1 MIFSIFGIY
10 YDMKY
15 FQNESRLVNPT
26 TICSK
31 FSNKFEFYVV
41 AESASASYQ
50 TVANWTKKQYQK
62 IHTPHIATTSIA
74 LFKEMLFLFY
84 LIAMFRFNNLKNCV
98 QVILKPSQE
107 GKQSLSMVSRGVANA
122 VSELVQSAEAI
133 KGKHDIFVHFLFLFI
148 QLFKGYI

>member
-1 MIFSIFGIY
+1 MLLQHQHQQAI
-10 YDMKY
+10 K
-15 FQNESRLVNPT
+15 RL
-26 TICSK
+26 
-31 FSNKFEFYVV
+31 
-41 AESASASYQ
+41 Q
-50 TVANWTKKQYQK
+50 TGLRNNIKRYT
-62 IHTPHIATTSIA
+62 HIATTSIA

-84 LIAMFRFNNLKNCV
+84 LIAMCRLNNLKNCV